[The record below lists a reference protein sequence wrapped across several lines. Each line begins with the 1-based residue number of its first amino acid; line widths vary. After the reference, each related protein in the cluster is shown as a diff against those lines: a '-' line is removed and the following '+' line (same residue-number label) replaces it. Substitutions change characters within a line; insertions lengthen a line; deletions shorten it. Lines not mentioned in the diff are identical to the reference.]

1 MITPFAPQSKDMAGI
16 HPEPAERVSEAL
28 LEFNPQKYLANAAE
42 ELTFQFSEIVEAQAR
57 ALEDRFSEIHELHQD
72 ADISTQQVRAVL
84 RLMEGRE
91 GYDALRSQAR
101 HFAKAFSEGRPDAMD
116 ILSPGFFKPHER
128 YGVLRLAME
137 VLDETGQK
145 ETTGRLVDGLRTLAT
160 QHKDQLQSV
169 FGPLS
174 AVEFARTAVG
184 SQDKLRDQYFQLLA
198 VKPTVR
204 SVLDAA
210 VEMDS
215 IDNAESSLNAMQ
227 KAWAEQSQLEQIG
240 IFVAVSKLVGGV
252 KTMIAHGRELM
263 SYPGTIQK
271 NDPSLPYKHARTLI
285 DIASSSVPGNL
296 LDKLAAGILG
306 QSQRDSRHGFFSFLH
321 RQVRHWPDVVWA
333 SAEGKAIVLQQLVRK
348 QST

>member
-1 MITPFAPQSKDMAGI
+1 MITSFAPQSKDMAGI

-28 LEFNPQKYLANAAE
+28 LEFNPQQYLANAAE
-42 ELTFQFSEIVEAQAR
+42 ELTFQFSEIVEARER

-116 ILSPGFFKPHER
+116 LLSPEFFKPHER
-128 YGVLRLAME
+128 YGVLRLAMDALE
-137 VLDETGQK
+137 ETGQK
-145 ETTGRLVDGLRTLAT
+145 ETSGRLAGDLRTLAT

-169 FGPLS
+169 FGSLS
-174 AVEFARTAVG
+174 AVESACTAAE
-184 SQDKLRDQYFQLLA
+184 SEDKLRDQYFQLLA

-210 VEMDS
+210 VEMGG
-215 IDNAESSLNAMQ
+215 IANAGSSLNAMQ
-227 KAWAEQSQLEQIG
+227 KAWAEQSRLEQIG
-240 IFVAVSKLVGGV
+240 IFVVVSRLVGGV
-252 KTMIAHGRELM
+252 QTMIAHGRELI
-263 SYPGTIQK
+263 SYSGKTPE

-296 LDKLAAGILG
+296 LDKLAAAILG
-306 QSQRDSRHGFFSFLH
+306 QSQRESRHGFFSFLH
-321 RQVRHWPDVVWA
+321 RQVRHWPDAVWA